1 MTQYTSAQTTQYTN
15 SVSKKL
21 VVSNRQ
27 TPKYSNA
34 RRPSKELVVVRKYRE
49 YFSNENYS
57 FCIVTSKRKHSDCV
71 YIYIYIFFFLEIY
84 IFPLPYPNY
93 PRLPQ
98 TTPNYPTLPVPKH
111 NYITV
116 TGKSHKSSKSRFS
129 LLYNS
134 LALYCHSLTDNC
146 SIKFEYA

>member
-1 MTQYTSAQTTQYTN
+1 MCACMHPCSACVCEYRLDRRLAPQFWRPIYIA
-15 SVSKKL
+15 
-21 VVSNRQ
+21 
-27 TPKYSNA
+27 TP
-34 RRPSKELVVVRKYRE
+34 LYR
-49 YFSNENYS
+49 N
-57 FCIVTSKRKHSDCV
+57 I
-71 YIYIYIFFFLEIY
+71 YIYIYILLFLLLFFLFFFTFMKIY
-84 IFPLPYPNY
+84 IYIYIYIYNIYFFLYRTQTTPNC